1 MMTFPTH
8 VAYRGSSQDFGGGV
22 GVPTNTPAF
31 KALPVK
37 SNLFPVQFRN
47 VDVGMFSGPRPSY
60 GRYSAAPGAYD
71 VINKVDRGE
80 GR

>member
-1 MMTFPTH
+1 MSYMA
-8 VAYRGSSQDFGGGV
+8 AYRGSSWDFDGGPGNPV
-22 GVPTNTPAF
+22 MP
-31 KALPVK
+31 KSLPINA
-37 SNLFPVQFRN
+37 NLFPVQFRN

-71 VINKVDRGE
+71 VISKIDRGE

>member
-1 MMTFPTH
+1 MKTFPAH
-8 VAYRGSSQDFGGGV
+8 AAYRGSSQDFYGGT
-22 GVPTNTPAF
+22 GVPTKSPAL

-37 SNLFPVQFRN
+37 PNIFPVQFRN

-60 GRYSAAPGAYD
+60 GRYSASPAASD
-71 VINKVDRGE
+71 VATHLDRGI